1 MPWFLKSGQLITG
14 KTGLIYKGKDGTGRI
29 IKPDEYATI
38 SQLNELKT
46 SVSNGKSAVAS
57 AITDK
62 GVSTSATASFNT
74 MANNIRSISTG
85 PNVSVISGS
94 VLYGSGRYYYQ
105 QYPSYTP
112 PLFKIDYGLVI
123 GYVKF
128 NGYSRI
134 TGSCLASTSPWY
146 YQLYNV
152 KTGALYTIRSTS
164 SMTGTIPDSAKDG
177 NPYIVIVY
185 CGNNV
190 SADNI
195 LQVNLE

>member
-1 MPWFLKSGQLITG
+1 MYQPVGS
-14 KTGLIYKGKDGTGRI
+14 
-29 IKPDEYATI
+29 YATTA
-38 SQLNELKT
+38 QLNEVKT

-62 GVSTSATASFNT
+62 GVSTSATASFST
-74 MANNIRSISTG
+74 MANNIRKISTG
-85 PNVSVISGS
+85 PSVSLISGS
-94 VLYGSGRYYYQ
+94 ILYGSGRYYYQ

-112 PLFKIDYGLVI
+112 PLFSKDYGLVI

-128 NGYSRI
+128 NGYSQI
-134 TGSCLASTSPWY
+134 TGSCLQSTVPWY

-177 NPYIVIVY
+177 NPYIVIIY

-190 SADNI
+190 NATDNV
-195 LQVNLE
+195 LQVNLA